1 MSIKKILDI
10 SKGRLN
16 ALSDWGEMTGHFF
29 CGKVPLTAEGLL
41 MKDMSETQS
50 CEILQIVL
58 WELEAMKSFSKECIY
73 ESFKKV
79 ADKLDIKMKHLTQ
92 PFYVAMSGK
101 KVSTPLFDTM
111 EILGSD
117 MSRMRIRYAMD
128 ELGGLSKKAMKKLE
142 KRYQEEFRKN

>member
-1 MSIKKILDI
+1 ML
-10 SKGRLN
+10 
-16 ALSDWGEMTGHFF
+16 
-29 CGKVPLTAEGLL
+29 P
-41 MKDMSETQS
+41 
-50 CEILQIVL
+50 
-58 WELEAMKSFSKECIY
+58 FSKERIY

-79 ADKLDIKMKHLTQ
+79 ADKLDIKMKYLTQ

-117 MSRMRIRYAMD
+117 MSRMRIRDAMD

-142 KRYQEEFRKN
+142 KQYQEEFKSN